1 MGKGVIMGKRK
12 GFTLVELM
20 VVVLIVTILAAVA
33 MPLLSGRIDSSKW
46 SEANAGA
53 GTIRTAVRAYFAENP
68 TAAQTLSGGLDVAA
82 TQAVLGF
89 SAQDLSGGFF
99 VPGDY
104 NIDSVNAQGFATI
117 TVTGGSLP
125 RSPAGSYTM
134 AANGS
139 WNKN

>member
-1 MGKGVIMGKRK
+1 MKRK

-20 VVVLIVTILAAVA
+20 VVVLIVGILASVA
-33 MPLLSGRIDSSKW
+33 IPLLQGRIDSSKW

-53 GTIRTAVRAYFAENP
+53 GTIRTAIRAYFAENP
-68 TAAQTLSGGLDVAA
+68 TAAQALTGTLDVAA

-89 SAQDLSGGFF
+89 AATDLSGTYF

-104 NIDSVNAQGFATI
+104 NIDSVNAQGIAVV

-125 RSPAGSYTM
+125 ASPAGSYTL
-134 AANGS
+134 AVNGA
-139 WNKN
+139 WTKN